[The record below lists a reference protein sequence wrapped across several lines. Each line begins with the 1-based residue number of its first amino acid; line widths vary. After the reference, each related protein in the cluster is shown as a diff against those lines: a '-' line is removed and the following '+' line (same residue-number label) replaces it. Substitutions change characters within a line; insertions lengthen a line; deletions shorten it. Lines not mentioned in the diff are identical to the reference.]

1 MAQTTW
7 SGPLAS
13 GDRNAGESGGPNLGL
28 VTLSQTVLINFNAT
42 LVQNATFNIPA
53 SSQIVDFY
61 VDVLTAY
68 DSATSATLSAGTASG
83 GTQYLS
89 GVSVKTAARR
99 SNGFSAAQLAALSHH
114 EAAAVAARAKG
125 NDLASD
131 PKGDCDGPHSVIE
144 PDPWDM
150 LASCRDYVSDA
161 QVGMII
167 RDRNEVTEFLA
178 RIDAALAA
186 QKEDQ

>member
-1 MAQTTW
+1 MSQTTW

-13 GDRNAGESGGPNLGL
+13 GDRNAGESGGPNLGF
-28 VTLSQTVLINFNAT
+28 VTLSQTALINFDAT

-89 GVSVKTAARR
+89 AVSVKTAARR
-99 SNGFSAAQLAALSHH
+99 PNAFSAAQLAAMDDVGTNRTV
-114 EAAAVAARAKG
+114 VATVT
-125 NDLASD
+125 
-131 PKGDCDGPHSVIE
+131 SVGQ
-144 PDPWDM
+144 PTAGQVRVTM
-150 LASCRDYVSDA
+150 LYVQTTAD
-161 QVGMII
+161 
-167 RDRNEVTEFLA
+167 D
-178 RIDAALAA
+178 
-186 QKEDQ
+186 

>member
-1 MAQTTW
+1 MSQTTW

-28 VTLSQTVLINFNAT
+28 AYLSQTALIDFDAT

-99 SNGFSAAQLAALSHH
+99 SNGFSAAQLAAMDDVGSNRSV
-114 EAAAVAARAKG
+114 VATVT
-125 NDLASD
+125 
-131 PKGDCDGPHSVIE
+131 SVGQ
-144 PDPWDM
+144 PTAGQVRVTM
-150 LASCRDYVSDA
+150 LYVQTTAD
-161 QVGMII
+161 
-167 RDRNEVTEFLA
+167 D
-178 RIDAALAA
+178 
-186 QKEDQ
+186 

>member
-1 MAQTTW
+1 MSQTTW

-13 GDRNAGESGGPNLGL
+13 GDRNAGESGGPNLGF
-28 VTLSQTVLINFNAT
+28 VTLSQTALIDFDAT

-89 GVSVKTAARR
+89 AVSVKTAARR
-99 SNGFSAAQLAALSHH
+99 PNAFSAAQLAAMDNVGTNRTV
-114 EAAAVAARAKG
+114 VATVT
-125 NDLASD
+125 
-131 PKGDCDGPHSVIE
+131 SVGQ
-144 PDPWDM
+144 PTTGQVRVTM
-150 LASCRDYVSDA
+150 LYVQTTAD
-161 QVGMII
+161 
-167 RDRNEVTEFLA
+167 D
-178 RIDAALAA
+178 
-186 QKEDQ
+186 

>member
-1 MAQTTW
+1 MSQTTW

-13 GDRNAGESGGPNLGL
+13 GDRNAGESGGPNIGL
-28 VTLSQTVLINFNAT
+28 VTLSQTALIDFDAT

-89 GVSVKTAARR
+89 AVSVKTAARR
-99 SNGFSAAQLAALSHH
+99 PNAFSAAQLAAMDNVGTNRTV
-114 EAAAVAARAKG
+114 VATVT
-125 NDLASD
+125 
-131 PKGDCDGPHSVIE
+131 SVGQ
-144 PDPWDM
+144 PTTGQVRVTM
-150 LASCRDYVSDA
+150 LYVQTTAD
-161 QVGMII
+161 
-167 RDRNEVTEFLA
+167 D
-178 RIDAALAA
+178 
-186 QKEDQ
+186 